1 MTTWRNRIACWI
13 LNSTNTHSEYEVLI
27 AFPLQ
32 LWLYERVSMLHNRY
46 FACLVCTLCFPDGAG
61 IMPVCVLRVGP
72 IWSEESPNLYS
83 KGAFGKYLIALW
95 YSYAVAW
102 HYFTNTRTPSL
113 TRSHTYWYT
122 LSFEICF
129 HLPLGLL
136 RCATSSS
143 LEGTTGLGLPPSYSP
158 LCPR

>member
-13 LNSTNTHSEYEVLI
+13 LNSTNTYSEYEVLI

-113 TRSHTYWYT
+113 TFVAIRTDIPYHSKFAFTYR
-122 LSFEICF
+122 LAFSDVP
-129 HLPLGLL
+129 HPVLL
-136 RCATSSS
+136 RVQLA
-143 LEGTTGLGLPPSYSP
+143 
-158 LCPR
+158 